1 MRFRYFPLVFAIS
14 LISVIPAAAS
24 TGDTAEVFSLQS
36 RTLPGTL
43 PIEGSTIESRAD
55 RMWRV
60 TFAASNLVLDS
71 RADGVTIAD
80 EQRTQAVQY
89 SEGYNKRRQIHMIAS
104 FATLPL
110 FVGQYITGDKLYNGT
125 ATDTTKSWHGFFAGS
140 VAGLFAVNTVT
151 GVWNMVEARNDPNG
165 KTRRMVHG
173 ILMLGAD
180 AGFVATG
187 LMAPSDHEDGG
198 SYSNDKSAHR
208 NVALA
213 SMGMATASYLYMLF
227 TR

>member
-1 MRFRYFPLVFAIS
+1 MRFRYFSLVFS
-14 LISVIPAAAS
+14 LFLVSVIPAKAS
-24 TGDTAEVFSLQS
+24 TGDTVEAFSLQT
-36 RTLPGTL
+36 RTLPGAL
-43 PIEGSTIESRAD
+43 PFEGAAGESRAD

-60 TFAASNLVLDS
+60 NFDTPNLVLDAPA
-71 RADGVTIAD
+71 ADSLTVAD

-89 SEGYNKRRQIHMIAS
+89 SDAYNTRRKIHVIAS

-110 FVGQYITGDKLYNGT
+110 FVGQYNTGEKLYEGT
-125 ATDTTKSWHGFFAGS
+125 ASDTVKTLHGVLAGS
-140 VAGLFAVNTVT
+140 IAGLFAVNTVT
-151 GVWNMVEARNDPNG
+151 GVWSLKEARHDPNG
-165 KTRRMVHG
+165 KTRRLVHG

-187 LMAPSDHEDGG
+187 LMAPGDHEDVDN
-198 SYSNDKSAHR
+198 NDKAAHR